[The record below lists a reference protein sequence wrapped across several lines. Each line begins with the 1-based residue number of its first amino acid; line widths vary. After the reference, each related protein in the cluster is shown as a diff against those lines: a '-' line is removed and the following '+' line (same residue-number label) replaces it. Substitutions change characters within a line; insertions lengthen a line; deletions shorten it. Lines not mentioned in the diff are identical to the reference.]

1 MTSSA
6 TNLQGVM
13 KRLSY
18 IMMLAVAAA
27 AAFSCTKEIEKLDEE
42 TVEVLV
48 PMSFTATSA
57 ETKTVLDE
65 NGVSINWLATDE
77 ISVFDGVD
85 NRQFSTEGS
94 GRSVTFT
101 GSAANADRYYAVY
114 PYNSSASLSGTTVST
129 TLSASQTPTEGSF
142 ADGLNINASVS
153 TDKESFVFDNVLS
166 VVRFTID
173 ASTLGGKTIKK
184 VELTTPNAAAGD
196 VSISFGE
203 TITATAGTE
212 TTNTV
217 YMEDNNG
224 LSDGDYYFV
233 LLPQKAGAITFKVT
247 STDDCIATVE
257 ATVKNDFVA
266 GSIKQLGTVKNLVWT
281 KSYSIV
287 FGYSTNSDSPISAST
302 QASTVISDG
311 TSYVTSRP
319 FTVTTGN
326 AYYGG
331 SSKDF
336 IRIGK
341 SGSSANLQ
349 IALSDAGSVCVRKV
363 IVNCKQ
369 FSASNAGTLSVNEAT
384 AQSVPSDA
392 GNLEYSFND
401 VDITELSLAVSK
413 ATYVYSIEVTY
424 RYKSDVM
431 LSFPKDA
438 YTITEGDS
446 FTAPE
451 LTIDPDGLNVSYSS
465 SNESVAEVNASTGA
479 ITLKGGIGSTTITAT
494 FAGNDEYKSGSASYT
509 LTVNRALSTS
519 ISQMKEDL
527 NGSTAEMSFT
537 ASLTDA
543 VVTRKYSDNIA
554 YIQDGTA
561 GILVTDAAD
570 LTEGD
575 SYNGT
580 VSGKMITA
588 NNQPKI
594 TDFDVSAATKTTGAS
609 KTPEEVTIAT
619 LVSNMSSYDG
629 KLCKIVKAKANATL
643 ATGNNKSIV
652 IAQGENTMTLFT
664 RASFSANT
672 IVSGSYYDVVGVPC
686 LYGSTNEIVVLSTN
700 DVTESTLNWVLSSIA
715 VKTAPTKTS
724 YNVGEYF
731 EPAGLVLSTVEMDSE
746 VNTITRVGSDVSYD
760 SESSDFTFYPDL
772 STTLTTTNSS
782 VIITYNGKT
791 ATQEIL
797 VTDPSVAT
805 FETDPADGETI
816 EWKSDEY
823 GSEKAETITVSLNS
837 DASGY
842 SVSYTLSS
850 DWTVSD
856 TEDGTIT
863 VYPNSE
869 NTAEGDDDDRTLNI
883 TISHKDDPTLTATI
897 TLKQAHKGGGLA
909 AGTVL
914 YTETFGTT
922 AVSIASYNGD
932 GSSTYNNASTL
943 SYSTTN
949 TNAKIDA
956 TSSITNCS
964 GAHLYING
972 KNNASGYTVTI
983 SGIKAY
989 NAKKVRVTWG
999 CNNTYTTVG
1008 IVESSSDDVKSASSA
1023 ENTGDFELSGTEEAI
1038 TLKIFN
1044 NAKQNTRSDNYTITF
1059 IE

>member
-1 MTSSA
+1 
-6 TNLQGVM
+6 
-13 KRLSY
+13 
-18 IMMLAVAAA
+18 MMLAVAAA

-65 NGVSINWLATDE
+65 NGVSINWRATDE

-217 YMEDNNG
+217 YMENNNG

-233 LLPQKAGAITFKVT
+233 LLPQEAGAITFKVT

-287 FGYSTNSDSPISAST
+287 FGYSTNSDSSISPST

-311 TSYVTSRP
+311 TSYVTSKP

-341 SGSSANLQ
+341 SGSSANLK

-401 VDITELSLAVSK
+401 VDITELSLAVTK

-451 LTIDPDGLNVSYSS
+451 LTIDHDGLTVSYSS

-479 ITLKGGIGSTTITAT
+479 VTLKGGIGSTTITAT

-643 ATGNNKSIV
+643 AMGNNKSIV

-672 IVSGSYYDVVGVPC
+672 IVSDSYYDVVGVPC
-686 LYGSTNEIVVLSTN
+686 LYDSTNEIVVLSTN

-805 FETDPADGETI
+805 FETDPADGKTI

-837 DASGY
+837 AASGY
-842 SVSYTLSS
+842 SVSYTSSS

-883 TISHKDDPTLTATI
+883 TIAHKDDPTLTATI

-909 AGTVL
+909 EGTVL

-972 KNNASGYTVTI
+972 KNNASDYTVTI